1 MLQSSFPLKR
11 RERFNSEM
19 YSAVPTIEKSTLCV
33 TDFFSE
39 SDGLSEGMY
48 LGGCEIEYGL
58 DKANDVI
65 IPFQTNQPEAIAV
78 G

>member
-11 RERFNSEM
+11 QERFNSEM
-19 YSAVPTIEKSTLCV
+19 YSAVPTIEKSTRRV
-33 TDFFSE
+33 TDLFLE
-39 SDGLSEGMY
+39 PGGLSDGMH